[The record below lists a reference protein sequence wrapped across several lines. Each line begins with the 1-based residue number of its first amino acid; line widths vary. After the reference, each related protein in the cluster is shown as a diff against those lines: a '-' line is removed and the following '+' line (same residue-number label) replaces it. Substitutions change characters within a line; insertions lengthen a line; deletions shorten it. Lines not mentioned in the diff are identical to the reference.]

1 MNVESVPPDALDVDP
16 MNERDDVEDVT
27 DLAASI
33 EKTGV
38 VQPPI
43 VRSCETGY
51 TVVVGQRRVRAARE
65 TGLDS
70 IPVLVAEY
78 DDADALRASISENA
92 DLFQQEVSVKDRC
105 EALQEYWRHMGGE
118 GMPVYSHLAHELG
131 VPSETIRAWLEPL
144 NDAWNE
150 TALDVN
156 SRERTDDGEE
166 LADAVGETTLADVR
180 RITDGG
186 ETGERLAR
194 LVAEDELT
202 RQDVRDIKADVDAGM
217 STEDAIAK
225 AQGDPLK
232 ISLRFDPD
240 ISTAIRKYAERTD
253 SDPEAVVEKGVRQFL
268 SAEEVLDGEGTIS
281 EAEANAATP
290 DTTDTSGQKTSSLE
304 DLL

>member
-1 MNVESVPPDALDVDP
+1 VNVESVPPDALDVDS
-16 MNERDDVEDVT
+16 MNERDNVEDVT
-27 DLAASI
+27 DLAESI

-65 TGLDS
+65 AGLDS

-78 DDADALRASISENA
+78 DDADALRASISENV
-92 DLFQQEVSVKDRC
+92 DLFRREISVKDRC
-105 EALQEYWRHMGGE
+105 EALQEYWQLMGGE
-118 GMPVYSHLAHELG
+118 GMPGYSHLAHELG

-150 TALDVN
+150 TALDVDVQ
-156 SRERTDDGEE
+156 ERTEDGEE
-166 LADAVGETTLADVR
+166 LADAVGETTLADIR

-186 ETGERLAR
+186 EAGERLAR

-232 ISLRFDPD
+232 ISLRFDPN
-240 ISTAIRKYAERTD
+240 ISKAIREYAERTD
-253 SDPEAVVEKGVRQFL
+253 SNPEAMVKKGIRYFL
-268 SAEEVLDGEGTIS
+268 SSKEVLNDEETKSG
-281 EAEANAATP
+281 AVANTATH
-290 DTTDTSGQKTSSLE
+290 DTADTAGRKTSSLE
-304 DLL
+304 DRL